1 MRDNCSG
8 KYSKINWKALVSES
22 LFIQVTGAQ
31 LQFYQKKTL
40 VQVLSC
46 EFCDFFQRSRHLWV

>member
-22 LFIQVTGAQ
+22 LFIQVTDAQ
-31 LQFYQKKTL
+31 LQF
-40 VQVLSC
+40 C
-46 EFCDFFQRSRHLWV
+46 